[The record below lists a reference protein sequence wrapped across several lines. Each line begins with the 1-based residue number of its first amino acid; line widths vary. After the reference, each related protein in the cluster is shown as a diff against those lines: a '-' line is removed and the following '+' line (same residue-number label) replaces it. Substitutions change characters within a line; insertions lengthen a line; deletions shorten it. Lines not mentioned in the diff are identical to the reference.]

1 MVYKN
6 KFTFSLLMMA
16 LIMTKLRCR
25 SGPLYRILASI
36 NHQIHESGLQGTVD
50 QTECYKEFGL
60 Q

>member
-1 MVYKN
+1 
-6 KFTFSLLMMA
+6 
-16 LIMTKLRCR
+16 MTKLRCR